1 MHASTMHRPA
11 HWSDAWMPA
20 CAGMTVEGAKRS
32 GAQHAPPHTG
42 AKLTA
47 WEIATF
53 SSSLP
58 RRREP
63 GSHHVA
69 PMHAPSHAGARLT
82 APACAWAAA
91 RRRAKPCRS
100 LAV

>member
-32 GAQHAPPHTG
+32 GAQHAP
-42 AKLTA
+42 
-47 WEIATF
+47 
-53 SSSLP
+53 
-58 RRREP
+58 
-63 GSHHVA
+63 
-69 PMHAPSHAGARLT
+69 SHAGARLT